1 MAEVRSRSSG
11 NSGDRDIYWYTVVD
25 SKGTHPWPPTRPMD
39 RLLDY
44 CREVSGVAL
53 P

>member
-1 MAEVRSRSSG
+1 MGGAGAPDDLEQGYRTQA
-11 NSGDRDIYWYTVVD
+11 WLELQ
-25 SKGTHPWPPTRPMD
+25 D

-53 P
+53 T